1 MVMGAYARKHSRYH
15 RSVECE
21 TDGALQILWNLWEL
35 HRFAKVLQICETG
48 VMEKQETQRPN
59 VLADV
64 EEIYEYPKDTSNGV
78 SKDISEK
85 CLLGKC
91 LIEEPY
97 ALIGHV
103 RFCEGLLR
111 LEPLIAKQYMVKGCE
126 KVETKSTRR
135 HMRILYDEYT
145 SGILAE
151 YAYCIQLGHDMHI
164 GDTYPIGKIW
174 NGVGNISEILRN
186 RKISVEDEDGEIYT
200 LFFRII
206 KKKSQILRTTVEIID
221 AD

>member
-126 KVETKSTRR
+126 KVETKSTRQS
-135 HMRILYDEYT
+135 YDENEMPT
-145 SGILAE
+145 
-151 YAYCIQLGHDMHI
+151 
-164 GDTYPIGKIW
+164 
-174 NGVGNISEILRN
+174 LR
-186 RKISVEDEDGEIYT
+186 KK
-200 LFFRII
+200 RIHA
-206 KKKSQILRTTVEIID
+206 R
-221 AD
+221 

>member
-35 HRFAKVLQICETG
+35 HRFAKILQICETG

-64 EEIYEYPKDTSNGV
+64 EEIYEYSKDTSTGV

-85 CLLGKC
+85 CVLGKW

-111 LEPLIAKQYMVKGCE
+111 LEPLIAKPYMMKGCE

-135 HMRILYDEYT
+135 RQMAEANDKY
-145 SGILAE
+145 GIIYQNLVDAGCNQKTIQCCMKLAQE
-151 YAYCIQLGHDMHI
+151 NNVEALLSQLCVYRKHLMEQTHI
-164 GDTYPIGKIW
+164 YQD
-174 NGVGNISEILRN
+174 NIDCL
-186 RKISVEDEDGEIYT
+186 DYLIYS
-200 LFFRII
+200 L
-206 KKKSQILRTTVEIID
+206 KKSNENR
-221 AD
+221 

>member
-1 MVMGAYARKHSRYH
+1 MDMGAYARKHSRYH

-64 EEIYEYPKDTSNGV
+64 EEIYEYPKDTSTGV
-78 SKDISEK
+78 SEDISEK
-85 CLLGKC
+85 CLLGKW

-111 LEPLIAKQYMVKGCE
+111 LEPLIAKQYMMKGCE

-135 HMRILYDEYT
+135 CDMKKYDVT
-145 SGILAE
+145 A
-151 YAYCIQLGHDMHI
+151 
-164 GDTYPIGKIW
+164 
-174 NGVGNISEILRN
+174 
-186 RKISVEDEDGEIYT
+186 
-200 LFFRII
+200 
-206 KKKSQILRTTVEIID
+206 
-221 AD
+221 

>member
-35 HRFAKVLQICETG
+35 HRFAKILQICETG

-64 EEIYEYPKDTSNGV
+64 EEIYEYSKDTSTGV

-85 CLLGKC
+85 CVLGKW

-111 LEPLIAKQYMVKGCE
+111 LEPLIAKQYMMKGCE

-135 HMRILYDEYT
+135 RQMAEANDKYGRIYQNLVDAGCNQKT
-145 SGILAE
+145 IQRCMKLAQE
-151 YAYCIQLGHDMHI
+151 NNVEALLSQLCVYRKHLMEQTHN
-164 GDTYPIGKIW
+164 YQE
-174 NGVGNISEILRN
+174 NIDCL
-186 RKISVEDEDGEIYT
+186 DYLIYS
-200 LFFRII
+200 L
-206 KKKSQILRTTVEIID
+206 KKSNENR
-221 AD
+221 

>member
-21 TDGALQILWNLWEL
+21 TDGALQILWNLWKL

-64 EEIYEYPKDTSNGV
+64 EEIYEYPKDTSTGV

-85 CLLGKC
+85 CLLGKW

-111 LEPLIAKQYMVKGCE
+111 LEPLIAKQYMMKGCE
-126 KVETKSTRR
+126 KSRQSLLDENMKKLVKRSDVMQET
-135 HMRILYDEYT
+135 LE
-145 SGILAE
+145 
-151 YAYCIQLGHDMHI
+151 AYCSCSCSCYGTCSCSTGQTNNSAALFQA
-164 GDTYPIGKIW
+164 
-174 NGVGNISEILRN
+174 R
-186 RKISVEDEDGEIYT
+186 YT
-200 LFFRII
+200 QFYMDFVAIRM
-206 KKKSQILRTTVEIID
+206 V
-221 AD
+221 

>member
-21 TDGALQILWNLWEL
+21 TDGALQILWNLWKL

-64 EEIYEYPKDTSNGV
+64 EEIYEYSKDTSTGV

-85 CLLGKC
+85 CVLGKW

-111 LEPLIAKQYMVKGCE
+111 LEPLIAKQYMMKGCE

-135 HMRILYDEYT
+135 DMDYMTLKEASEKWGVTPRRINYLCA
-145 SGILAE
+145 SGRIPGAVKM
-151 YAYCIQLGHDMHI
+151 A
-164 GDTYPIGKIW
+164 TIW
-174 NGVGNISEILRN
+174 LIPKDAQKPQDKR
-186 RKISVEDEDGEIYT
+186 Y
-200 LFFRII
+200 
-206 KKKSQILRTTVEIID
+206 KKNKST
-221 AD
+221 

>member
-1 MVMGAYARKHSRYH
+1 
-15 RSVECE
+15 
-21 TDGALQILWNLWEL
+21 
-35 HRFAKVLQICETG
+35 
-48 VMEKQETQRPN
+48 MEKQETQRPN

-135 HMRILYDEYT
+135 ELCEQKKNYRN
-145 SGILAE
+145 A
-151 YAYCIQLGHDMHI
+151 QLQQQ
-164 GDTYPIGKIW
+164 YLLSEE
-174 NGVGNISEILRN
+174 NGNC
-186 RKISVEDEDGEIYT
+186 
-200 LFFRII
+200 
-206 KKKSQILRTTVEIID
+206 
-221 AD
+221 

>member
-1 MVMGAYARKHSRYH
+1 MNILLFLTPKKDVSYLYSDYTIRQATEKMEYHRYTAIPIIDRNGKYIGTLTEGDILWFIKNNNHFNLQEAENEKRSSQEMVMGAYARKHSRYH

-35 HRFAKVLQICETG
+35 HRFAKILQICETG

-64 EEIYEYPKDTSNGV
+64 EEIYEYSKDTSTGV

-85 CLLGKC
+85 CVLGKW

-111 LEPLIAKQYMVKGCE
+111 LEPLIAKQYMMKGCE

-135 HMRILYDEYT
+135 L
-145 SGILAE
+145 
-151 YAYCIQLGHDMHI
+151 Q
-164 GDTYPIGKIW
+164 
-174 NGVGNISEILRN
+174 
-186 RKISVEDEDGEIYT
+186 
-200 LFFRII
+200 
-206 KKKSQILRTTVEIID
+206 
-221 AD
+221 

>member
-35 HRFAKVLQICETG
+35 HRFAKILQICETG

-64 EEIYEYPKDTSNGV
+64 EEIYEYSKDTSTGV

-85 CLLGKC
+85 CVLGKW

-111 LEPLIAKQYMVKGCE
+111 LEPLIAKQYMMKGCE

-135 HMRILYDEYT
+135 RQMAEANDKY
-145 SGILAE
+145 GIIYQNLVDAGCNQKTIQCCMKLAQE
-151 YAYCIQLGHDMHI
+151 NNVEALLSQLCMYRKHLMEQTHI
-164 GDTYPIGKIW
+164 YQD
-174 NGVGNISEILRN
+174 NIDCL
-186 RKISVEDEDGEIYT
+186 DYLIYS
-200 LFFRII
+200 L
-206 KKKSQILRTTVEIID
+206 KKSNENR
-221 AD
+221 

>member
-35 HRFAKVLQICETG
+35 HRFAKILQICETG

-64 EEIYEYPKDTSNGV
+64 EEIYEYSKDTSTGV

-85 CLLGKC
+85 CVLGKW

-111 LEPLIAKQYMVKGCE
+111 LEPLIAKQYMMKGCE

-135 HMRILYDEYT
+135 RQMAEANDKY
-145 SGILAE
+145 GIIYQNLVDAGCNQKTIQCCMKLAQE
-151 YAYCIQLGHDMHI
+151 NNVEALLSQLRLHRKHLMEQTHI
-164 GDTYPIGKIW
+164 YQD
-174 NGVGNISEILRN
+174 NIDCL
-186 RKISVEDEDGEIYT
+186 DYLIYS
-200 LFFRII
+200 L
-206 KKKSQILRTTVEIID
+206 KKSNENR
-221 AD
+221 

>member
-1 MVMGAYARKHSRYH
+1 MGAYARKHSRYH

-64 EEIYEYPKDTSNGV
+64 EEIYEYSKDTSTGV

-85 CLLGKC
+85 CVLGKW

-111 LEPLIAKQYMVKGCE
+111 LEPLIAKQYMMKGCE
-126 KVETKSTRR
+126 KSRQSLLDENYASKRRITGMPSCNSSISHRRKMET
-135 HMRILYDEYT
+135 
-145 SGILAE
+145 
-151 YAYCIQLGHDMHI
+151 
-164 GDTYPIGKIW
+164 
-174 NGVGNISEILRN
+174 
-186 RKISVEDEDGEIYT
+186 
-200 LFFRII
+200 
-206 KKKSQILRTTVEIID
+206 
-221 AD
+221 ADFA